1 MALYVNTDKLDSAGE
16 NLTNSYGYFNSAISN
31 ISSGKSGLDSGVL
44 SSVSSSLS
52 TASSNLNLILS
63 QTKSLSESILN
74 ASDKYKKAESN
85 GVPGAATAGL
95 VAGAATGAAQVTQ
108 PTKKEEEKGFWA
120 GVGDWFVSAGA
131 SIANT
136 AISLVKGVANF
147 GEAIVDTVAIVGT
160 AAASVITGLVDL
172 GQWIY
177 SSISGEE
184 VNYITDDMWGGVMDF
199 VGAKWV
205 NKGFD
210 YAYSNWGWLK
220 AIDEHS
226 WAWCQSDGIIY
237 KIGEGIGYV
246 AGIIAL
252 TVATA
257 GIGTAASGAAS
268 AGGAATGVAG
278 AATSTAVSAT
288 ATTTAG
294 AITVGST
301 TVTASQLA
309 TTAAIAGFGKGAQDK
324 RAEGGSVLESLGA
337 GTISAAW
344 DGLSFYLGGKMQ
356 GQWGSQIANKIA
368 PAASPLGQ
376 QLTTSG
382 VRIAFDTSL
391 GAADSFIRTG
401 VDTIGADGYY
411 NQDGIWT
418 QFAPGT
424 SYADRYKMVF
434 EQNGGWAGVGQTMA
448 TAGVMSTITEGIDMV
463 GFLRNNS
470 PKLDADTATPKPTNR
485 IVQAA
490 TDKIDKLKTTIND
503 KLDASLVKKVTEE
516 NNKIFTEA
524 FDSASTTA
532 KMKALIGD
540 TALVKS
546 AKSLVNNITDAASG
560 SKLGQVWKQI
570 GDEAAMNGV
579 SRTKVISQHAMEA
592 LSGSKVGKTVTSISD
607 KIVSGYSTA
616 KAGISDYMGKTKLG
630 QAWKQIGDEA
640 AMAGVSKGKVVSQHI
655 AEALSGT
662 KVVKGTKALT
672 SKIADAYGT
681 AKAGVSDYMGKT
693 KLGQAWKQLGD
704 EAAMNGVS
712 RTKVISQ
719 HAIEALSGSKV
730 GKTVTSISDK
740 IVSGYSTAKAGVS
753 DYMGKTK
760 LGQAWKQ
767 LGDEAAEAGVSRTRV
782 ISQHA
787 IEAIS
792 GSKVGKTVT
801 SISDKIVSGYSTAK
815 AGVSDYVGKTKLG
828 QTWKQIG
835 DEAAMAGVSKGKVV
849 SQHIAENLSGTKVG
863 KYVVSKL
870 DNIKLGINEKLDGIL
885 AKRVTDANNETLT
898 KAFDSTSTREKVKA
912 IINDVRGKTV
922 KEAANESTELAIRNE
937 VAKNAGENVAKT
949 ISNSFSEQL
958 RKEGIEI
965 IGTKVNKD
973 GRLYYI
979 IKRNGMKDMVEAET
993 GRLLNDKSGGVV
1005 TAIRDMYNQTK
1016 TTSTSP
1022 TAINDQINNMA
1033 GLLDGP
1039 PSKVA
1044 SKESPISWNTAKYV
1058 LRNGARVQVT
1068 ASQ

>member
-579 SRTKVISQHAMEA
+579 SRT
-592 LSGSKVGKTVTSISD
+592 
-607 KIVSGYSTA
+607 
-616 KAGISDYMGKTKLG
+616 
-630 QAWKQIGDEA
+630 
-640 AMAGVSKGKVVSQHI
+640 
-655 AEALSGT
+655 
-662 KVVKGTKALT
+662 
-672 SKIADAYGT
+672 
-681 AKAGVSDYMGKT
+681 
-693 KLGQAWKQLGD
+693 
-704 EAAMNGVS
+704 
-712 RTKVISQ
+712 RVISQ
-719 HAIEALSGSKV
+719 HAIEALSGS
-730 GKTVTSISDK
+730 I
-740 IVSGYSTAKAGVS
+740 
-753 DYMGKTK
+753 
-760 LGQAWKQ
+760 
-767 LGDEAAEAGVSRTRV
+767 
-782 ISQHA
+782 
-787 IEAIS
+787 
-792 GSKVGKTVT
+792 VGKTVT